1 MMTTTKPRHNNAGV
15 ESETREWAYM
25 LLWEKNKFRWGFI
38 VLLLWIAAAWAC
50 TIEAALVDRRSEKN
64 LLHWGIWPRHARG
77 LFGIL
82 TAPFVHVGYGHLAAN
97 CFAIVVLGSLLVLR
111 GMAEFL
117 GFLLWIAGIGGLG
130 VWAVGRDEYIH
141 VGASGVLFGVFAV
154 LLAAPIV
161 ERPFRP
167 LNFVS
172 ALVGGLIYGGMFFG
186 FFGSDGK
193 VSYESHICGFA
204 SGLLGAVM
212 YFYLWQRVLRP
223 KVGQD
228 GRVVTVGR
236 PEQKWQ
242 QQQKKSAQEAGMD
255 VELGHVGGNPF
266 DEDDEEDLGPLEEP
280 DDLNRYVVA

>member
-1 MMTTTKPRHNNAGV
+1 MGLHVVVGEEQVPVGLHRVVAVDCGCLGV
-15 ESETREWAYM
+15 HHRGRFGGQAVGEEP
-25 LLWEKNKFRWGFI
+25 
-38 VLLLWIAAAWAC
+38 V
-50 TIEAALVDRRSEKN
+50 AL
-64 LLHWGIWPRHARG
+64 
-77 LFGIL
+77 
-82 TAPFVHVGYGHLAAN
+82 GHLASPRSW
-97 CFAIVVLGSLLVLR
+97 SLWHLDRPLR
-111 GMAEFL
+111 SC
-117 GFLLWIAGIGGLG
+117 WIWAFGGQLFRYSGAGQPPGASRDGRVPGLSPLDSGHRGLG

-154 LLAAPIV
+154 LLAAPVV

-186 FFGSDGK
+186 FFGFDGK

-236 PEQKWQ
+236 PEQK
-242 QQQKKSAQEAGMD
+242 QQKKSVHEAGMD